1 MATAP
6 VLNERLYC
14 AGGAADFRIRSPPT
28 KHRRIK
34 GKRLPFTLFAGNR
47 RARIR
52 AASPSRGLSRS
63 PISEIYFVR
72 WRASAARPNTRDFF
86 LALFFLA
93 LALRRRPMAVGRS
106 RRELAGDPHQPAVGQ
121 FVLAIFAAARG
132 DRTRPPA
139 PLSNGVNGDS
149 TRLERA
155 PLLRWWCR

>member
-1 MATAP
+1 MAP
-6 VLNERLYC
+6 VSLTCCESTLPLTLSLS
-14 AGGAADFRIRSPPT
+14 DF
-28 KHRRIK
+28 
-34 GKRLPFTLFAGNR
+34 GNLFCPWARQR
-47 RARIR
+47 RA
-52 AASPSRGLSRS
+52 PQ
-63 PISEIYFVR
+63 Y
-72 WRASAARPNTRDFF
+72 DFF

-93 LALRRRPMAVGRS
+93 ISLRRRPMAVGRS